1 MTGVAGRRRRLP
13 RMLPRI
19 LFFGLAAS
27 PVAAQSVL
35 RGIVLTEGGD
45 PIRDAQVTIGKLQ
58 LQTAVGHV
66 GDFSFT
72 TIPSGKFSVLARAIG
87 FEPMVREFRFSGRD
101 TILAEFRL
109 KASAQR
115 LDSLV
120 VRGTE
125 TTVSPG
131 MRAFEERRAA
141 GLGRFLTSADLR
153 KREHSALSDVLRMT
167 AGLKLVRRPQ
177 DCGGGY
183 ALATGRG
190 GAVFWQPDGLPWR
203 LSVRVGLLRVRLSRW
218 HQGVVR
224 RKQRTAERGR
234 FPRCFPS
241 GYRTLSRAVRI
252 ADPVSGDRIGLWGG
266 SDLEQDGGTVGG
278 GGNATF
284 IGGPDILPQRPFKPT
299 LILL

>member
-1 MTGVAGRRRRLP
+1 MEQNGGTLVTGQAGYLRQGA
-13 RMLPRI
+13 RI
-19 LFFGLAAS
+19 LRQILLLGLAGS
-27 PVAAQSVL
+27 PAVAQSVL

-45 PIRDAQVTIGKLQ
+45 PIRDAQVAIGKLQ
-58 LQTAVGHV
+58 LQATVGPV
-66 GDFSFT
+66 GEFSFT
-72 TIPSGKFSVLARAIG
+72 TVPSGKFSVLARAIG
-87 FEPMVREFRFSGRD
+87 FEPTVREFRFSGRD

-109 KASAQR
+109 KASGQR

-167 AGLKLVRRPQ
+167 AGLKLIRRPQ

-190 GAVFWQPDGLPWR
+190 GEVFWQPWMVCHGGYPFELACYVSVYLDGIRLWAAGSREPPNVDGFPVVSLQAIELYRGPSELPTQYQATG
-203 LSVRVGLLRVRLSRW
+203 SACGAVLLWSRT
-218 HQGVVR
+218 G
-224 RKQRTAERGR
+224 E
-234 FPRCFPS
+234 P
-241 GYRTLSRAVRI
+241 
-252 ADPVSGDRIGLWGG
+252 
-266 SDLEQDGGTVGG
+266 
-278 GGNATF
+278 
-284 IGGPDILPQRPFKPT
+284 
-299 LILL
+299 